1 MMFAVRAIG
10 FCSVILRLVHPA
22 EAPREPVGFGGPKFV
37 VPPSGGVFNSDRLK
51 AERRTRWANTMPEL
65 RDQIKRDVW
74 NAAQA
79 FKKSVTNTT
88 RAGSATLLANFWSA
102 VTTAVSNE
110 SAKARYM
117 QS

>member
-1 MMFAVRAIG
+1 
-10 FCSVILRLVHPA
+10 
-22 EAPREPVGFGGPKFV
+22 
-37 VPPSGGVFNSDRLK
+37 
-51 AERRTRWANTMPEL
+51 MPEL
-65 RDQIKRDVW
+65 GDQSKRDVL

-79 FKKSVTNTT
+79 FKKSVTNTS

-102 VTTAVSNE
+102 VMTAVSIE